1 MNINKLIQNKINL
14 KNHQKFVS
22 IIGLKPS
29 KGARSPILWNKAY
42 SKLKINT
49 RMFPL
54 DLKPHKLGKLINYLK
69 GITDFLPRLSLFH
82 IKKK

>member
-1 MNINKLIQNKINL
+1 MNINKLIKKKINL

-42 SKLKINT
+42 SKLKIST

-54 DLKPHKLGKLINYLK
+54 DLKPHKLGKLINYLR
-69 GITDFLPRLSLFH
+69 GHNHFLPRLSLFH